1 MTDSLLKS
9 SSKFSLTSTGQE
21 VFKFIVKRLL
31 RFWPTFLAVS
41 ILCYLLD
48 DFNAR
53 NFNQPLMNSVFMLPI
68 GKHTPVSFG
77 VSWSNRVDVECG
89 VILILTICVMRYFNL
104 LDLKGS
110 FAASILSILPKLMR
124 FLNDPGISYLQLG
137 RNVKTVIRDKFIPIF
152 INLEKQLWLKNL
164 TGFPEVINPQMHE
177 MSDLKRQLISE
188 DYLVTHQRITP
199 FFVGMILFIALKKA
213 SVVSKDKTRRS
224 LFSQLFHSTS
234 LFLTVVVLLW
244 PFVMGLKRGRSVLDD
259 KYQPSNISFTF
270 DLIFN
275 VFGRTIYSAANA
287 YILYRTLI
295 SKDSIYHL
303 KSAKWFLELPIIQF
317 MGKMS
322 FGVYMSHYIYV
333 VYFALIIFPSKFL
346 DETIGKNLLY
356 HFLLYLILSYISALG
371 TSYLILN
378 AFEKPLKPFCDKI
391 INILFPRH
399 DKKE

>member
-1 MTDSLLKS
+1 
-9 SSKFSLTSTGQE
+9 
-21 VFKFIVKRLL
+21 
-31 RFWPTFLAVS
+31 
-41 ILCYLLD
+41 
-48 DFNAR
+48 
-53 NFNQPLMNSVFMLPI
+53 
-68 GKHTPVSFG
+68 
-77 VSWSNRVDVECG
+77 
-89 VILILTICVMRYFNL
+89 
-104 LDLKGS
+104 
-110 FAASILSILPKLMR
+110 
-124 FLNDPGISYLQLG
+124 
-137 RNVKTVIRDKFIPIF
+137 
-152 INLEKQLWLKNL
+152 
-164 TGFPEVINPQMHE
+164 
-177 MSDLKRQLISE
+177 
-188 DYLVTHQRITP
+188 
-199 FFVGMILFIALKKA
+199 MILFIALKKA
-213 SVVSKDKTRRS
+213 SLVSKDKTRRS
-224 LFSQLFHSTS
+224 LFSQLFHSIS

-371 TSYLILN
+371 TSFLILN